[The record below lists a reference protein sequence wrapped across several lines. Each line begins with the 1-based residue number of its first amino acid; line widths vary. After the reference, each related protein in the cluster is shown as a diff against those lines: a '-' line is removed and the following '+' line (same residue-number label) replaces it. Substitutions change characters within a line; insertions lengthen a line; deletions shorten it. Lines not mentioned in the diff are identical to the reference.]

1 MNQLSACKTTQY
13 DQISIELI
21 MIVHNILMNY
31 LNLMKELIQKQL
43 LTGLLKNKLVNFQGK
58 HK

>member
-31 LNLMKELIQKQL
+31 LNLIKELIQKQL
-43 LTGLLKNKLVNFQGK
+43 ITGVLKNKLVNFQGK